1 MLHIGKPG
9 MRPGSPIE
17 AERRIILMIQVLI
30 KAVHP
35 LLGRITVLILWTRKR
50 HK

>member
-1 MLHIGKPG
+1 

>member
-1 MLHIGKPG
+1 MS
-9 MRPGSPIE
+9 PGSPIE
-17 AERRIILMIQVLI
+17 AERRIILMIQLLI

-35 LLGRITVLILWTRKR
+35 LFGRITVLFLWTRKH